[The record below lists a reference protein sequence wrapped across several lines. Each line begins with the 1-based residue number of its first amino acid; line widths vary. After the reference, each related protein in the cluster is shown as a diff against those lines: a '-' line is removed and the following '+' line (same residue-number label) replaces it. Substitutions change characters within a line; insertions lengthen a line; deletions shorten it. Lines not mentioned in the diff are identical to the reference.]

1 MHSQVKISEVIS
13 GRFEAG
19 IILGINSLYKLYQ
32 IIILVPDSY
41 ITACLADMT
50 TS

>member
-1 MHSQVKISEVIS
+1 MSEIIS

-19 IILGINSLYKLYQ
+19 KILGINSLYKLYQ

-41 ITACLADMT
+41 MTACLDDMT
-50 TS
+50 TA